1 MQNVDVEK
9 LLALSYVFVSR
20 DKAHTSNVFGGFL
33 PFVLAAAK
41 PVSGTKV
48 DPHNVGR
55 RLREGFGWDVGG
67 DFVSLYAGDL
77 LREGLVERRGEDL
90 FWTDAVAKT
99 DEVPE
104 IEALRLAFFEFSES
118 LAGNL
123 FHNLGAEERLHQ
135 LATALVTNRLFS
147 TDTLEAF
154 ASIDDADEKPPTDVD
169 YVCARFVRHCFRHD
183 QGNFDALLVLAQLGI
198 ICQLGTFFSRP
209 PPTER
214 ITGRLLLVL
223 DGPFLV
229 DLLGFGGED
238 RRADAALTVKLARER
253 KARIVVFA
261 HSVDEA
267 RDVIRGVLLNEPAL
281 RFGPTA
287 AALRNGSVSQPM
299 LDIFVQ
305 TPRQIVEGSK
315 LVDEI
320 ISHNDRRLGTGAEF
334 FDNEDWQ
341 VLFGNLSG
349 WTKDLARKR
358 DCDSV
363 RDVMRLRK
371 GASSSGVWGAGAVM
385 LTSNLRLARISKQ
398 VSVDRDL
405 IDPTSIGPVISR
417 FQLAALLW
425 WAGGSKEKTEIASA
439 HLMASASAFLS
450 RDGTLVRKVQQYALG
465 VDTQRRELV
474 DAFVR
479 TPLSYEFLQ
488 DATLGGSL
496 DVDERAVS
504 HVLDRLVE
512 HGREEGAQVERAKVQ
527 AQIDQ
532 ERAVAEAAE
541 AAIQKLAEAKRA
553 AEMAAVQSESERAS
567 AEVARAAAEAEVAAY
582 REARDAAEASARERE
597 GLALRE
603 IERARRSHAIVIG
616 LLQSRE
622 AVWSGTYRVVVVWV
636 GVARWV
642 LIAALCVGVAI
653 FSTAATKNAGMGWFL
668 GAIAFFSGLGA
679 TRLFDGGRAWE
690 REVTRKL
697 CRSLLEPQRTQL
709 NDELGARA
717 PDVVLD
723 ISEAGVSISNKEEI
737 VAAFD
742 G

>member
-9 LLALSYVFVSR
+9 LLALSYVYVSR
-20 DKAHTSNVFGGFL
+20 DKAHSSNVFGGFL

-41 PVSGTKV
+41 PVVGTKL
-48 DPHNVGR
+48 DPHTIGR
-55 RLREGFGWDVGG
+55 RLREGFGWDVSG
-67 DFVSLYAGDL
+67 DFVSLYVGDL
-77 LREGLVERRGEDL
+77 LREGLVERRHEDL
-90 FWTDAVAKT
+90 FWTDKVTETA
-99 DEVPE
+99 DVPE
-104 IEALRLAFFEFSES
+104 IAALRSSFFDFCENI
-118 LAGNL
+118 AGNL
-123 FHNLGAEERLHQ
+123 FHNLGPEERLHH

-147 TDTLEAF
+147 TDSLEAF
-154 ASIDDADEKPPTDVD
+154 ASVDDTDERPPGDVD
-169 YVCARFVRHCFRHD
+169 YVCARFVRHCYRND
-183 QGNFDALLVLAQLGI
+183 QANFNSLLVLAQLGI

-238 RRADAALTVKLARER
+238 RRADAALTIKLARER

-287 AALRNGSVSQPM
+287 AALRNGSVSQAI
-299 LDIFVQ
+299 LDVFVQ

-320 ISHNDRRLGTGAEF
+320 ISHKDRRLGTGAEF
-334 FDNEDWQ
+334 FDDEDWQ

-349 WTKDLARKR
+349 WTKDLAKRR

-363 RDVMRLRK
+363 RDVMRLRR
-371 GASSSGVWGAGAVM
+371 GASSGGVWGAGAVM
-385 LTSNLRLARISKQ
+385 LTSNLSLARISKQ
-398 VSVDRDL
+398 VSVDRNL
-405 IDPTSIGPVISR
+405 IDATSIGPVISR

-425 WAGGSKEKTEIASA
+425 WSGGSKEKSEIVSA
-439 HLMASASAFLS
+439 HLMASAAAFLS

-488 DATLGGSL
+488 DATLGGSR
-496 DVDERAVS
+496 DVDEKVVS

-541 AAIQKLAEAKRA
+541 AAIRKLGEAKRA
-553 AEMAAVQSESERAS
+553 AELAALQSDSERAF
-567 AEVARAAAEAEVAAY
+567 AETARAAAEAEVAKH
-582 REARDAAEASARERE
+582 REERAVAETAASERE
-597 GLALRE
+597 KLALRE
-603 IERARRSHAIVIG
+603 IEKARRSHAIIIG
-616 LLQSRE
+616 LLQARE
-622 AVWSGTYRVVVVWV
+622 STWSETYRSVIVWV
-636 GVARWV
+636 AVARWA

-653 FSTAATKNAGMGWFL
+653 FSTAATRNAGVGWLL
-668 GAIAFFSGLGA
+668 GAIAFFCGLSA
-679 TRLFDGGRAWE
+679 TRLFDGGRNWE
-690 REVTRKL
+690 RDVARSF
-697 CRSLLEPQRTQL
+697 CRSLLERHRTQL
-709 NDELGARA
+709 NNELGARA
-717 PDVVLD
+717 PDVVLGLSE
-723 ISEAGVSISNKEEI
+723 ISCEGLHTSI
-737 VAAFD
+737 
-742 G
+742 